1 MHNADKR
8 THTHTHS
15 HFYTSHTHLHPHTVA
30 CGSAPWW
37 GPVAIATLKG
47 RTSPLRSF
55 ISIHHSF
62 ATTAAC
68 PLPFSLFLFLPFSL
82 FLVSLSQHLVH
93 PATYTEK
100 QKEIHNCLSHCS
112 LVCPSWPACLPVFCY
127 LRPSRTGPSQ
137 AQRDARMS
145 LEFCC
150 SPVARVHKLIFIFIC
165 THCLRRDSSLPFVR
179 HLLKSSRTAELNPS
193 SKATIIYIFGDC

>member
-8 THTHTHS
+8 THTHRYT
-15 HFYTSHTHLHPHTVA
+15 YTSYTHLHPHTVA
-30 CGSAPWW
+30 YGSAPWW

-68 PLPFSLFLFLPFSL
+68 PLPFSLSPLL

-100 QKEIHNCLSHCS
+100 QKEIHNCLPHCS
-112 LVCPSWPACLPVFCY
+112 LACPSWPACPPACVLLP
-127 LRPSRTGPSQ
+127 Q
-137 AQRDARMS
+137 AKSDWGKSGTARRS
-145 LEFCC
+145 YE
-150 SPVARVHKLIFIFIC
+150 P
-165 THCLRRDSSLPFVR
+165 
-179 HLLKSSRTAELNPS
+179 
-193 SKATIIYIFGDC
+193 